1 MCPFCPGVIAV
12 AFAIAT
18 AVKQEIIMSVKK
30 YNHYI
35 PKFYLANFSGS
46 SRFIDKCILS
56 TGNIIRGASTKS
68 TGGQD
73 YLYGEDGKIE
83 DIFSQL
89 EGKWADVIRN
99 IISSESIPSVP
110 EDYEYLLHFIILSEN
125 RTLAKANSN
134 LEFWGEQYRVMAR
147 MLKEQGKIVIPDEVI
162 DSLGAECSIPNL
174 QSIQHDIFLMN
185 ICADLQIS
193 LIKNI
198 SDLPFISSDHPV
210 VKYNQLLISRGYA
223 HGYGYGQMGIQIFF
237 PISPCLCLVM
247 FDSVPYRLHNFYD
260 GKFIV
265 KDPKTIQAINTLVAG
280 YASQELYFSR
290 ETSARTVE
298 KIVRRRIPDALTP
311 STGSLRMGTG
321 YMVMMAD
328 PSYVHKVDIPLFSV
342 IKPFRDIPISRYSSP
357 PLRPHAEKIR
367 EQDEAR
373 DRRLEEDFAI
383 NG

>member
-1 MCPFCPGVIAV
+1 
-12 AFAIAT
+12 
-18 AVKQEIIMSVKK
+18 MSVKK

-162 DSLGAECSIPNL
+162 DSLGAECSIP
-174 QSIQHDIFLMN
+174 
-185 ICADLQIS
+185 
-193 LIKNI
+193 
-198 SDLPFISSDHPV
+198 V
-210 VKYNQLLISRGYA
+210 Y
-223 HGYGYGQMGIQIFF
+223 
-237 PISPCLCLVM
+237 
-247 FDSVPYRLHNFYD
+247 
-260 GKFIV
+260 
-265 KDPKTIQAINTLVAG
+265 
-280 YASQELYFSR
+280 
-290 ETSARTVE
+290 SA
-298 KIVRRRIPDALTP
+298 
-311 STGSLRMGTG
+311 
-321 YMVMMAD
+321 
-328 PSYVHKVDIPLFSV
+328 
-342 IKPFRDIPISRYSSP
+342 
-357 PLRPHAEKIR
+357 
-367 EQDEAR
+367 
-373 DRRLEEDFAI
+373 
-383 NG
+383 

>member
-1 MCPFCPGVIAV
+1 
-12 AFAIAT
+12 
-18 AVKQEIIMSVKK
+18 MSVKK

-46 SRFIDKCILS
+46 NKYIDKYIFS
-56 TGNIIRGASTKS
+56 TGKIIRGASTKS

-73 YLYGEDGKIE
+73 YLYGEDGKVE
-83 DIFSQL
+83 EIFSKL
-89 EGKWADVIRN
+89 EGKWADIIRS
-99 IISSESIPSVP
+99 IISSESVPTDP

-147 MLKEQGKIVIPDEVI
+147 MLKQQGKIEIPDEVI

-210 VKYNQLLISRGYA
+210 VKYNQLLISRDYTR
-223 HGYGYGQMGIQIFF
+223 GYGYGQMGIQIFF
-237 PISPCLCLVM
+237 PISPRLCLVM
-247 FDSVPYRLHNFYD
+247 FDPVPYRLHNYYD

-265 KDPKTIQAINTLVAG
+265 KDTKVIQSINTLVAG
-280 YASQELYFSR
+280 YANQELYFSR
-290 ETSARTVE
+290 ETSDRTIT
-298 KIVRRRIPDALTP
+298 KIVKRRIPYALTP
-311 STGSLRMGTG
+311 STGSFRMGEG

-328 PSYVHKVDIPLFSV
+328 PSYVRKVDIPLFSI
-342 IKPFRDIPISRYSSP
+342 IKPFRDIHISKYSSP
-357 PLRPHAEKIR
+357 PLRPHAEKIK
-367 EQDEAR
+367 ELED
-373 DRRLEEDFAI
+373 DKDKRLEQAASRDAKEKASAVIPADAL
-383 NG
+383 

>member
-1 MCPFCPGVIAV
+1 
-12 AFAIAT
+12 
-18 AVKQEIIMSVKK
+18 MSVKK

-46 SRFIDKCILS
+46 SKFIDKCILS

-99 IISSESIPSVP
+99 ILSSESIPTDP

-125 RTLAKANSN
+125 RTLAKADSN
-134 LEFWGEQYRVMAR
+134 LEFWGEQYRVMAK
-147 MLKEQGKIVIPDEVI
+147 MLREQGKIDIPDEMI
-162 DSLGAECSIPNL
+162 ESIGAECAIPNL
-174 QSIQHDIFLMN
+174 QSIRNDVFLMN

-198 SDLPFISSDHPV
+198 SDLPFITSDHPV

-223 HGYGYGQMGIQIFF
+223 HGYGYGQMGIQLFF
-237 PISPCLCLVM
+237 PISPKLCLVM

-260 GKFIV
+260 GKFVV

-280 YASQELYFSR
+280 YASKELYFSR
-290 ETSARTVE
+290 DTSDRTVG
-298 KIVRRRIPDALTP
+298 KIVKRRIPNALTP
-311 STGSLRMGTG
+311 STGSLRMGDG

-342 IKPFRDIPISRYSSP
+342 IKPFRDIYISRYSSP
-357 PLRPHAEKIR
+357 PLRPHAEKIK
-367 EQDEAR
+367 ELEDTR
-373 DRRLEEDFAI
+373 DRHLEQNSATD
-383 NG
+383 G